1 MKKKQPKTK
10 RQQPRPKKKKGKPVV
25 KRPAAKVSL
34 EDQFRQY
41 GRLMMKA
48 LEGKERIK
56 AGIAEDI
63 AKVEGYFKRYDTIQ
77 LLGSIGLYLID
88 NMPSLEKNF
97 MAQYTGKQPSLDED
111 AEVIAEYALNFGLS
125 MPNDGKEA
133 PADEVVADLRET
145 LRGLYKVYGLLD
157 MPLENNAEQYIDW
170 IIHSETIAVRG
181 DGYSEHLQEVFK
193 EMFMSHTN
201 FYQSAYGFS
210 IDELLQF
217 FIEVEDRLICKIG
230 GQDMITGP
238 YKMWER
244 WKKRDERTFGP
255 IDASLEDMRKR
266 DFSKGIFGEFFE
278 ANPDVGCSEDGTHF
292 LAFPT
297 DDYADSDKIFWVLP
311 QSEAEENILKALSIE
326 FGDNK
331 QFIDEG
337 EYKGNIMN
345 GHSIYE
351 KPFVK
356 VGDRYYCFTPMLPYR
371 NMFLIAEK
379 LMMRDKNYY
388 DANFKNNTS
397 LTGRDNY
404 VEGKVKSVMQSFLPG
419 VSFYPSSTYH
429 ITEGGVEKKTELDIL
444 GVSNKATY
452 VIEVKAHELTHKD
465 RVGLNGTKD
474 KFKASVAEACSQ
486 SLRAA
491 TYINDSLSPVFHSAG
506 KRVDV
511 DKSKPIYKIA
521 VTFQHYSSLLGQMDK
536 LIEAGLM
543 EESYRDTWIV
553 SLFDLMVCS
562 DFFESEDEFIAY
574 LEMHKM
580 IYANHSSFTDEL
592 DLLGGFLNE
601 DLDKQ
606 IKPGKANIIVGGAK
620 YIDEEY
626 SKDFKIPSGINK
638 L

>member
-1 MKKKQPKTK
+1 M
-10 RQQPRPKKKKGKPVV
+10 
-25 KRPAAKVSL
+25 
-34 EDQFRQY
+34 
-41 GRLMMKA
+41 
-48 LEGKERIK
+48 
-56 AGIAEDI
+56 
-63 AKVEGYFKRYDTIQ
+63 
-77 LLGSIGLYLID
+77 
-88 NMPSLEKNF
+88 
-97 MAQYTGKQPSLDED
+97 
-111 AEVIAEYALNFGLS
+111 IAEYALNFGIS
-125 MPNDGKEA
+125 MPNDGKEI
-133 PADEVVADLRET
+133 PTDEVVADLRET
-145 LRGLYKVYGLLD
+145 LRRLYKVYGVLD

-193 EMFMSHTN
+193 EMFSPHTS
-201 FYQSAYGFS
+201 FYQSVYGFS
-210 IDELLQF
+210 TDELLQF
-217 FIEVEDRLICKIG
+217 FQEVEDRLICKIG
-230 GQDMITGP
+230 GQNMITGP

-244 WKKRDERTFGP
+244 WKKWEERNFGP
-255 IDASLEDMRKR
+255 IDASLEDMGKR
-266 DFSKGIFGEFFE
+266 DFSKGLFGEFFD
-278 ANPDVGCSEDGTHF
+278 ANPDVGCSDDGTHF

-311 QSEAEENILKALSIE
+311 QNKAEENILKALSVE

-331 QFIDEG
+331 QFINEG

-356 VGDRYYCFTPMLPYR
+356 VNDRYYCFTPMLPYR
-371 NMFLIAEK
+371 NMFLIAER
-379 LMMRDKNYY
+379 LMLRDKNYY

-397 LTGRDNY
+397 LIGRDNY
-404 VEGKVKSVMQSFLPG
+404 VEGKVKSIMQSFLPEIN
-419 VSFYPSSTYH
+419 FYPSSVYH
-429 ITEGGVEKKTELDIL
+429 ITECGIDKKTELDIL

-452 VIEVKAHELTHKD
+452 IIEVKAHELTHKD

-486 SLRAA
+486 SLRAS
-491 TYINDSLSPVFHSAG
+491 TYINNSTVPVFHSAG

-553 SLFDLMVCS
+553 SLFDLMVFS
-562 DFFESEDEFIAY
+562 DFFRSEDEFIAY

-592 DLLGGFLNE
+592 DLLGGFLYE

-606 IKPGKANIIVGGAK
+606 IKPDKANIIVGGTQ
-620 YIDEEY
+620 YIDAEY
-626 SKDFKIPSGINK
+626 SKDFKIPNGINK
-638 L
+638 M

>member
-1 MKKKQPKTK
+1 MMK
-10 RQQPRPKKKKGKPVV
+10 
-25 KRPAAKVSL
+25 SL
-34 EDQFRQY
+34 ED
-41 GRLMMKA
+41 
-48 LEGKERIK
+48 KERIK
-56 AGIAEDI
+56 AKMAEDI

-88 NMPSLEKNF
+88 NKPSLEKNF

-125 MPNDGKEA
+125 MPNDGNEN
-133 PADEVVADLRET
+133 PTDEVVADLRET

-170 IIHSETIAVRG
+170 IIHSETIGVRG
-181 DGYSEHLQEVFK
+181 DGYSEHLQGVFK
-193 EMFMSHTN
+193 EMFSPHTN

-210 IDELLQF
+210 TDDLLQF
-217 FIEVEDRLICKIG
+217 FQEVEDRLICKIG
-230 GQDMITGP
+230 GQDMMAGP

-244 WKKRDERTFGP
+244 WRKWDERNFGP
-255 IDASLEDMRKR
+255 FDASLEDMGKR
-266 DFSKGIFGEFFE
+266 DLSKGIFGEFFE
-278 ANPDVGCSEDGTHF
+278 ANPDVGRSEDGTHF

-297 DDYADSDKIFWVLP
+297 DDYADSNKIFWVLP
-311 QSEAEENILKALSIE
+311 QSKAEENILKALSVE

-331 QFIDEG
+331 QFISEG

-351 KPFVK
+351 KPFVR
-356 VGDRYYCFTPMLPYR
+356 VDDRYYCFTPMLPYR

-379 LMMRDKNYY
+379 LMLRDKNYY
-388 DANFKNNTS
+388 DVNFKNNS
-397 LTGRDNY
+397 SPIGRDNY
-404 VEGKVKSVMQSFLPG
+404 VEGKVKSVMQSFLPE

-429 ITEGGVEKKTELDIL
+429 ITEGGVKKKPELDIL

-452 VIEVKAHELTHKD
+452 VIEVKAHELSHKD
-465 RVGLNGTKD
+465 RVGLDGTKD

-486 SLRAA
+486 CLRAA
-491 TYINDSLSPVFHSAG
+491 TFINDSLAPVFHSAG
-506 KRVDV
+506 KKVDI
-511 DKSKPIYKIA
+511 DKSKPIYKIV

-536 LIEAGLM
+536 LVEAGLM

-562 DFFESEDEFIAY
+562 DFFESEDEFIRY

-601 DLDKQ
+601 DLDKR
-606 IKPGKANIIVGGAK
+606 IKPGKANIIVGGTQ
-620 YIDEEY
+620 YFDEEY
-626 SKDFKIPSGINK
+626 SKDFKMPNGINK
-638 L
+638 M

>member
-1 MKKKQPKTK
+1 MRKKQPKTK
-10 RQQPRPKKKKGKPVV
+10 RQQPRPKKKKNKPVV
-25 KRPAAKVSL
+25 KRPAEKASL
-34 EDQFRQY
+34 EDQFRKF
-41 GRLMMKA
+41 GRMMMKA
-48 LEGKERIK
+48 LEDKERIK
-56 AGIAEDI
+56 AGVAEDI
-63 AKVEGYFKRYDTIQ
+63 VKVEGYFKRYDTIQ

-88 NMPSLEKNF
+88 NIPSLEKNYI
-97 MAQYTGKQPSLDED
+97 AQYAGQQPSLDED
-111 AEVIAEYALNFGLS
+111 AEVIAEYALNFGIS
-125 MPNDGKEA
+125 MPNDGKEI
-133 PADEVVADLRET
+133 PTDEVVADLRET
-145 LRGLYKVYGLLD
+145 LRRLYKVYGVLD

-193 EMFMSHTN
+193 EMFSPHTS
-201 FYQSAYGFS
+201 FYQSVYGFS
-210 IDELLQF
+210 TDELLQF
-217 FIEVEDRLICKIG
+217 FQEVEDRLICKIG
-230 GQDMITGP
+230 GQNMITGP

-244 WKKRDERTFGP
+244 WKKWEERNFGP
-255 IDASLEDMRKR
+255 IDASLEDMGKR
-266 DFSKGIFGEFFE
+266 DFSKGLFGEFFD
-278 ANPDVGCSEDGTHF
+278 ANPDVGCSDDGTHF

-311 QSEAEENILKALSIE
+311 QNKAEENILKALSVE

-331 QFIDEG
+331 QFINEG

-356 VGDRYYCFTPMLPYR
+356 VNDRYYCFTPMLPYR
-371 NMFLIAEK
+371 NMFLIAER
-379 LMMRDKNYY
+379 LMLRDKNYY

-397 LTGRDNY
+397 LIGRDNY
-404 VEGKVKSVMQSFLPG
+404 VEGKVKSIMQSFLPEIN
-419 VSFYPSSTYH
+419 FYPSSVYH
-429 ITEGGVEKKTELDIL
+429 ITECGIDKKTELDIL

-452 VIEVKAHELTHKD
+452 IIEVKAHELTHKD

-486 SLRAA
+486 SLRAS
-491 TYINDSLSPVFHSAG
+491 TYINNSTVPVFHSAG

-553 SLFDLMVCS
+553 SLFDLMVFS
-562 DFFESEDEFIAY
+562 DFFGSEDEFIAY

-592 DLLGGFLNE
+592 DLLGGFLYE

-606 IKPGKANIIVGGAK
+606 IKPDKANIIVGGTQ
-620 YIDEEY
+620 YIDAEY
-626 SKDFKIPSGINK
+626 SKDFKIPNGINK
-638 L
+638 M